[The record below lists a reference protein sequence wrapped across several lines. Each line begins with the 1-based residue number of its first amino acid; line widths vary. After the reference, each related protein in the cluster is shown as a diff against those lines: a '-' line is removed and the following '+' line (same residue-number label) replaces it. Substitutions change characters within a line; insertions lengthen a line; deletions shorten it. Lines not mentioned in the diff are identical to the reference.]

1 MKNEL
6 TTPLSGTPYYVNTGI
21 IKAIDLNGYRF
32 SVGEISY
39 ERFDDQNFQYIIS
52 PFWDLITYLPVEIF
66 QGIPGIN
73 LTLKKEHYYR
83 VNMTPAFI
91 RIRTPSPSREDL
103 WDLLEEVHLDYYDRF
118 EWLLRS
124 EKRCGD
130 DNLIVVRKRPPRSF
144 DNTSD
149 LNDIQPGDQLNLNKM
164 YDVSSKNSELTY
176 SIYRALMSG
185 AKIYIRS
192 ELRFLTQTERE
203 SMLYLLREMLEY
215 NDHYSV
221 IRQKEGIRL
230 AKAKGKYHGRKR
242 IPVDP
247 LLLKRTEYEFRQGQL
262 SEKDAMNVLNIHS
275 RSTFYR
281 RLKEVAPV

>member
-6 TTPLSGTPYYVNTGI
+6 TTPLSGTPYYINTGI

-66 QGIPGIN
+66 QGIPGID
-73 LTLKKEHYYR
+73 LSIKKEHYYR

-149 LNDIQPGDQLNLNKM
+149 LNDIQPGDRLNLNRI
-164 YDVSSKNSELTY
+164 YDVSTKNTELIY

-185 AKIYIRS
+185 AEIYIRS
-192 ELRFLTQTERE
+192 ELRFLTRSERE
-203 SMLYLLREMLEY
+203 SMLYLLCEMMEY

-230 AKAKGKYHGRKR
+230 AKTKGKYHGRKR
-242 IPVDP
+242 ISVDP
-247 LLLKRTEYEFRQGQL
+247 LLLKRTEHEFHQGQL
-262 SEKDAMNVLNIHS
+262 SEKDAMDILNIHS

-281 RLKEVAPV
+281 RLKEVVPV

>member
-130 DNLIVVRKRPPRSF
+130 DNLIVVRKRTAQSF
-144 DNTSD
+144 DSTSD
-149 LNDIQPGDQLNLNKM
+149 LNDIQPGDQLTINRIC
-164 YDVSSKNSELTY
+164 DVSPKKTELAY
-176 SIYRALMSG
+176 SIYRALISG
-185 AKIYIRS
+185 AEIYIHS
-192 ELRFLTQTERE
+192 EQRFLTRQERE
-203 SMLYLLREMLEY
+203 NMLYLLREMMEY
-215 NDHYSV
+215 NSDYST
-221 IRQKEGIRL
+221 IRQKDGIRL
-230 AKAKGKYHGRKR
+230 AKIQGKYHGRKR
-242 IPVDP
+242 LPVDP
-247 LLLKRTEYEFRQGQL
+247 LLLRHTEHEFRQGQL